1 MECKTCYSNS
11 IIESI
16 QMKVLVTGS
25 SGFIGQYV
33 LQELSLINVEV
44 IAIHKSKSKKLKYFK
59 NVRYFLKD
67 INNID
72 KEFYEEIGSPKILI
86 HLAWGNLPNYD
97 SEHHTNIELPIQ
109 INFLKKMVLFGLQN
123 ILISGTC
130 FEYGNGSGCLNEK
143 QNLNPLNNYARA
155 KVELLNYLIKLKKD
169 NNFKYTWAR
178 LFYMYGDGQ
187 NPASLWP
194 QLKKAVQE
202 KKLSFSISGE
212 QLRDYLHVKEVAK
225 IIVKL
230 ILKDSEIGV
239 VNICSG
245 KPLKIKDL
253 VESWISDNDWK
264 IKITSGYQP
273 IGEFKPLDFWGNDT
287 KLSAVL

>member
-1 MECKTCYSNS
+1 
-11 IIESI
+11 
-16 QMKVLVTGS
+16 MKILVTGS

-33 LQELSLINVEV
+33 LQELSRMNVNI
-44 IAIHKSKSKKLKYFK
+44 IAIHKSKSRTLRFFK
-59 NVRYFLKD
+59 NVKYFLKD
-67 INNID
+67 INDID
-72 KEFYEEIGSPKILI
+72 ERFYKEIGSPEMLI

-109 INFLKKMVLFGLQN
+109 MVFFKKIVSFGIKN

-130 FEYGNGSGCLNEK
+130 FEYGNSKGCLNEQ

-169 NNFKYTWAR
+169 NNFKFTWAR
-178 LFYMYGDGQ
+178 LFYMYGNGQ

-194 QLKKAVQE
+194 QLKKAVEE

-230 ILKDSEIGV
+230 ILKNSEIGV
-239 VNICSG
+239 INVCSG

-253 VESWISDNDWK
+253 VETWIADNNWD

-273 IGEFKPLDFWGNDT
+273 SGKFKPLDFWGNNT
-287 KLSAVL
+287 KLNSFL